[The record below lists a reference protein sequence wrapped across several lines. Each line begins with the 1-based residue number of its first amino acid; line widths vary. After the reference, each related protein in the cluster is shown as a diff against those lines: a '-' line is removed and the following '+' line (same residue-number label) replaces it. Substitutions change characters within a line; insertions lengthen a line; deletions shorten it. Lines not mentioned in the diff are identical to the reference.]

1 VSRGDRGA
9 RGAQPLEREGSLTRE
24 VRALALPAIAHSLLQ
39 TLVFVV
45 DRAMLGH
52 HDASSLAGMQLAG
65 PIEWSVWSIFLAFEV
80 GTVACI
86 GRLVG
91 EGNRAGARSALV
103 VSLGY
108 AIFAGVAVALLS
120 PLILAV
126 MPLAASGAT
135 SDVIAGARGYLGI
148 TLVASPIIFVSSV
161 ATASLQAGG
170 NTRTPL
176 AIAIVSNALHIGANA
191 LLIPRF
197 GMRGCAASTAST
209 FALEAVLGLA
219 VLSRAGIP
227 VSLRSAGIPLSG
239 LREKL
244 GDIVRIGWPS
254 LLERVLYHAGFLG
267 YVAIIGRLGD
277 AVMAGNQALISVESI
292 CFLSADGFGIAAA
305 ALVAQKLGAAR
316 PAHAKRAAR
325 IAARD
330 AAVALT
336 TLGLIVVVARRL
348 VLPVFAKDANVV
360 EVGLSAVPVLALAQP
375 FMAVAIVL
383 GQALRGAAR
392 TRTALLISLAG
403 AVCVRLSCT
412 WLFAVGLGLG
422 LRGVW
427 LGSTCDWMVRAALVT
442 FVWARPSFAPS
453 PTPKSDEAKSA

>member
-1 VSRGDRGA
+1 
-9 RGAQPLEREGSLTRE
+9 
-24 VRALALPAIAHSLLQ
+24 
-39 TLVFVV
+39 
-45 DRAMLGH
+45 
-52 HDASSLAGMQLAG
+52 
-65 PIEWSVWSIFLAFEV
+65 
-80 GTVACI
+80 
-86 GRLVG
+86 
-91 EGNRAGARSALV
+91 
-103 VSLGY
+103 
-108 AIFAGVAVALLS
+108 
-120 PLILAV
+120 
-126 MPLAASGAT
+126 
-135 SDVIAGARGYLGI
+135 
-148 TLVASPIIFVSSV
+148 
-161 ATASLQAGG
+161 
-170 NTRTPL
+170 
-176 AIAIVSNALHIGANA
+176 
-191 LLIPRF
+191 
-197 GMRGCAASTAST
+197 MRGCAASTAST

-383 GQALRGAAR
+383 GQALRGA
-392 TRTALLISLAG
+392 
-403 AVCVRLSCT
+403 
-412 WLFAVGLGLG
+412 
-422 LRGVW
+422 
-427 LGSTCDWMVRAALVT
+427 
-442 FVWARPSFAPS
+442 
-453 PTPKSDEAKSA
+453 

>member
-1 VSRGDRGA
+1 LSD
-9 RGAQPLEREGSLTRE
+9 PLTRQ

-52 HDASSLAGMQLAG
+52 HDASSLAAMQLAG

-91 EGNRAGARSALV
+91 ENDRAGARSALV

-108 AIFAGVAVALLS
+108 ALGAGALVALGAPLLLAVLPAVATG
-120 PLILAV
+120 
-126 MPLAASGAT
+126 ASA
-135 SDVIAGARGYLGI
+135 DVIAGARSYLSV

-176 AIAIVSNALHIGANA
+176 AIAIVSNALHVGSNA

-197 GMRGCAASTAST
+197 GMRGCAVSTAGT
-209 FALEAVLGLA
+209 FALEAALGLL
-219 VLSRAGIP
+219 VLSRADAP
-227 VSLRSAGIPLSG
+227 VSFRGAGRALDAWRTR
-239 LREKL
+239 LA
-244 GDIVRIGWPS
+244 DIVRIGWPS
-254 LLERVLYHAGFLG
+254 LVERALYHAGFLA
-267 YVAIIGRLGD
+267 YVSIIGRLGD

-305 ALVAQKLGAAR
+305 SLVAQKIGARKA
-316 PAHAKRAAR
+316 AEGKRAAR
-325 IAARD
+325 IATRD
-330 AAVALT
+330 AAFTLT
-336 TLGLIVVVARRL
+336 ALGLTVLAARRF
-348 VLPVFAKDANVV
+348 VLPIFAKDAAVID
-360 EVGLSAVPVLALAQP
+360 VGLSAVPVLALAQP
-375 FMAVAIVL
+375 FMAVGIVM

-392 TRTALLISLAG
+392 TRTALLISLVG
-403 AVCVRLSCT
+403 AVFVRVSCT
-412 WLFAVGLGLG
+412 WLFAIDLGLG

-427 LGSTCDWMVRAALVT
+427 LGSTCDWMVRAVLVL
-442 FVWARPSFAPS
+442 VASRSI
-453 PTPKSDEAKSA
+453 DR